1 MKHSLASKVLLISFF
16 VCCFCGI
23 SKAQTAQFLDDAAEP
38 ATDITFQL
46 KTASTGSLLVCFDYQ
61 NPQNTYIFKAEKS
74 SIQFQSVINGTTHR
88 LISAS
93 LPQNT
98 NYKITIKRRPWLMQA
113 IIDGKVLLTAYDAT
127 FDNGKIGVSASG
139 WSWENPLVQ
148 PVDDS
153 FYFADDFT
161 RAPGENNLWKTNNGQ
176 WKLTSSSDTIDAK
189 NQNMSA
195 NPFSYRVQN
204 SSEAAFAQVGK
215 WFWDD
220 YEAQVSVKPESGNG
234 EIGLACYVQD
244 AQNYIAFRW
253 DGTEGVAARQLVL
266 VRNGKST
273 LLASAPGAFLPR
285 QWYRLAL
292 RTSPGFV
299 EAFIDGKLIFSVPN
313 DAFGQGGIALLAQN
327 TAANFDDVSVR
338 SYTYFRQNF
347 DGPTGGA
354 WTPRGGFWK
363 AASGILNSAPNLQ
376 QDSLERFLLAGRNSW
391 QNYKITAS
399 GDAGDKGACG
409 VIAGFADANNYLL
422 FRWAGTQ
429 SDLPFRGR
437 AQLVQVAKGAT
448 SIISD
453 SALSSSSADGTLR
466 PTIRF
471 INGATTILLNNTII
485 AQTSSAQFSSG
496 QPGLWA
502 DGKAVVTFQKVVI
515 AFPPPAKHLE
525 VAPRMAADDLMAPWA
540 TSAGEWPSR
549 TIGKSLE
556 FWNNTEFLGDYAA
569 GYQWDASKDSGGV
582 LEFALR
588 ANDGK
593 FDSGYV
599 MRFFADSQT
608 FHAELLQN
616 NTTLQSG
623 QIPLPKTNTK
633 STFDL
638 EIHLE
643 GNAISATLDGQTVLA
658 WLPSGN
664 TIIPQ
669 GTHLAARSQGFML
682 RPRALMEHSSQ
693 RDDYTFSTA
702 PVDWYSVQGDWNI
715 FSRWPCYSDWSFFGG
730 KGTAPV
736 LWNKRTYKGDLIVEM
751 FAHNQMNLPKEIG
764 YSHPGD
770 LNLTLCGDGKNPSSG
785 YSFVIGGWYNTRSA
799 ILKNN
804 TVVASS
810 TAADAVFDKPTNEY
824 NGFHRAWAK
833 IRAEVRA
840 ATQNG
845 QDGVLVKLTM
855 DDHLLASY
863 FDPAPLPAFTNGG
876 RVAVWTTDSA
886 IMLARVS
893 IENQHPDEHS
903 LPDGLVNAAPK
914 VLLSAD
920 DSGGFAPI
928 AITGDDGIPSAVVTP
943 LSHDAWNITDPK
955 SGGIFAVRLQQDSS
969 KSPLRINAKNHLSF
983 DLKMPA
989 ATHLDLY
996 LTIDGTRYLVP
1007 LNGNQQPD
1015 ASVPLLL
1022 QPAITSPN
1030 GWQHADVDFA
1040 KVLSGTLPRGKSW
1053 DLQKIEIGALH
1064 GDYYRWLGFNGNLL
1078 GSEYQLRN
1086 IALR

>member
-1 MKHSLASKVLLISFF
+1 MKHSLAAKVLLSALISFF
-16 VCCFCGI
+16 VCGI
-23 SKAQTAQFLDDAAEP
+23 ANAQFLDEAAEP

-46 KTASTGSLLVCFDYQ
+46 KPANTGSLTVYFDYQ
-61 NPQNTYIFKAEKS
+61 NPQNTYIFKAEQNT
-74 SIQFQSVINGTTHR
+74 IQFQSVINGTAHR
-88 LISAS
+88 LISAA

-98 NYKITIKRRPWLMQA
+98 NYKVTIKRRPWLMQA

-127 FDNGKIGVSASG
+127 FNNGKIGVAASG
-139 WSWENPLVQ
+139 GWNWENPMVQ

-161 RAPGENNLWKTNNGQ
+161 RAPGENNLWKTDSGQ

-195 NPFSYRVQN
+195 NPFSYHVQN
-204 SSEAAFAQVGK
+204 SSAAAFAQVGK

-234 EIGLACYVQD
+234 EIGLACYAQD

-253 DGTEGVAARQLVL
+253 AGTEGAAARQLVL

-363 AASGILNSAPNLQ
+363 AASGILNSAPNFQ
-376 QDSLERFLLAGRNSW
+376 QDSLERFLLAGRDSW
-391 QNYKITAS
+391 QNYEITAS
-399 GDAGDKGACG
+399 GDAGNKGACG

-422 FRWAGTQ
+422 FRWAGAQ
-429 SDLPFRGR
+429 SELPFRGR

-453 SALSSSSADGTLR
+453 NALSSLSADGMLR

-471 INGATTILLNNTII
+471 INGATTILLNNIII

-549 TIGKSLE
+549 KIGNSLE

-588 ANDGK
+588 AQDGK

-623 QIPLPKTNTK
+623 QIPLLKANAK

-638 EIHLE
+638 EVHLE
-643 GNAISATLDGQTVLA
+643 GNAISATLDGQTILA
-658 WLPSGN
+658 WLPSTN
-664 TIIPQ
+664 SPIPH

-736 LWNKRTYKGDLIVEM
+736 LWNKRQYNGDVIVEM
-751 FAHNQMNLPKEIG
+751 FAHNQMDLPKEIG

-770 LNLTLCGDGKNPSSG
+770 LNLTLCGDGKNPSAG
-785 YSFVIGGWYNTRSA
+785 YSFIIGGWYNTRSA

-810 TAADAVFDKPTNEY
+810 TAADAVFDKPTNQY
-824 NGFHRAWAK
+824 NGFHHAWAK

-845 QDGVLVKLTM
+845 QNGVLIKLTM
-855 DDHLLASY
+855 DDHVLASY
-863 FDPAPLPAFTNGG
+863 FDPAPLPAFNNGG

-893 IENQHPDEHS
+893 IENQHSGEHS
-903 LPDGLVNAAPK
+903 LPDGLINATPK
-914 VLLSAD
+914 VLLPAP
-920 DSGGFAPI
+920 DSGGFTPVVI
-928 AITGDDGIPSAVVTP
+928 IGNDNLPSSVVTN
-943 LSHDAWNITDPK
+943 LSRDSWNITNPK
-955 SGGIFAVRLQQDSS
+955 SGGIFAVQLQQNSS
-969 KSPLRINAKNHLSF
+969 KSPLRISTKNHLSF
-983 DLKMPA
+983 DFKMPET
-989 ATHLDLY
+989 THLDLY
-996 LTIDGTRYLVP
+996 VTIDGTRYLVP

-1015 ASVPLLL
+1015 ASASLLL
-1022 QPAITSPN
+1022 QPAITPSN
-1030 GWQHADVDFA
+1030 GWQHVDVDFA
-1040 KVLSGTLPRGKSW
+1040 KVLSGMLPRDKSW

-1064 GDYYRWLGFNGNLL
+1064 GDYYRWLGFDGNLL